1 MIARAMQNLI
11 SFLGIFFFIG
21 CAWTLSENRRAFP
34 WRVVGWGL
42 ALQFTFGALV
52 LWWEP
57 GSRFFLK
64 LNDVFNALLAFS
76 REGTMFVFGSLGT
89 DISGVNPIS
98 LKEFLTRLAANSP
111 DPVVQAAIANGT
123 VPGFVL
129 ALQVL
134 TTIIFFSALL
144 SVLYYFGIMQKIVDF
159 FARIMA
165 KTMRVSGAEALSN
178 SANIF
183 VGQTEAPLV
192 VRPFI
197 KTMTRSELMAIMVGG
212 FANTAGG
219 VLGAYVLMLSGYFP
233 NIAAHLISASV
244 LSAPAAFIMAKV
256 MVPETGTPTTMGT
269 VRMDVPIEDAN
280 VLDAAANGSTVGWQL
295 AINVTA
301 MLMAFLALLAMVN
314 LFIGWA
320 GNLFHDGFGLARFD
334 LLAIAGLGAI
344 VAIAKFGTP
353 RDTNVWWGL
362 GGVIAL
368 SAIARSILP
377 PGAAAAITGMLI
389 VVWLV
394 AFLMMGRKEPL
405 PTYMVPTLAGGV
417 LAANAVF
424 LLFGPLPVGESLSM
438 QGILGWL
445 HWPVAFAMGTPIQD
459 CLQIGRFL
467 GEKLVL
473 TEFVAYADLGAYLGS
488 AARGEVPALDPRS
501 VFLASYALSGF
512 SNFASIAIQI
522 GGISPMAP
530 ERRKDIASLGLK
542 AMIGGA
548 LASYT
553 LAAVAGVFYNGTS
566 MLGR

>member
-1 MIARAMQNLI
+1 MQNLI
-11 SFLGIFFFIG
+11 SFFGVFFFIF
-21 CAWTLSENRRAFP
+21 CAWLLSENRRAFP
-34 WRVVGWGL
+34 WRVVTWGL
-42 ALQFTFGALV
+42 ALQFTFAAV
-52 LWWEP
+52 FLWWEP
-57 GSRFFLK
+57 GSRVFLQ

-89 DISGVNPIS
+89 DVNGVNPIS
-98 LKEFLTRLAANSP
+98 LKEFLTRLGADST
-111 DPVVQAAIANGT
+111 DPVIQQAIANGT
-123 VPGFVL
+123 VPGFIL

-144 SVLYYFGIMQKIVDF
+144 SVLYYFGIMQKVVDL

-197 KTMTRSELMAIMVGG
+197 AKMTRSELMAIMVGG

-233 NIAAHLISASV
+233 NIAAHLISASL

-256 MVPETGTPTTMGT
+256 MVPEREKPSTMGS
-269 VRMDVPIEDAN
+269 VQMDVPIEDAN

-295 AINVTA
+295 TINVTA

-314 LFIGWA
+314 MFIGWT
-320 GNLFHDGFGLARFD
+320 GGMFHDGSGLIRFNLLAAAGLATV
-334 LLAIAGLGAI
+334 LAITRL
-344 VAIAKFGTP
+344 GTP
-353 RDTNVWWGL
+353 RDTSVWWAL
-362 GGVIAL
+362 LGVIV
-368 SAIARSILP
+368 IASGAGSLVP
-377 PGAAAAITGMLI
+377 PVAAAAIIGM
-389 VVWLV
+389 VVTAWLV
-394 AFLMMGRKEPL
+394 AFLMMGRKTSL
-405 PTYMVPTLAGGV
+405 PAYALPTLAGGV
-417 LAANAVF
+417 VAANALF
-424 LLFGPLPVGESLSM
+424 LTVGPLPDGSSLTL
-438 QGILGWL
+438 QGILGWM

-459 CLQIGRFL
+459 CLQIGKLL

-473 TEFVAYADLGAYLGS
+473 TEFVAYADLGAYLG
-488 AARGEVPALDPRS
+488 AASRGEVPSLDPRS
-501 VFLASYALSGF
+501 IVLCSYALSGF

-548 LASYT
+548 LASYA
-553 LAAVAGVFYNGTS
+553 LASVAGVFYDGRS
-566 MLGR
+566 MLGGN

>member
-1 MIARAMQNLI
+1 MQNLV
-11 SFLGIFFFIG
+11 SALGIFFFLA
-21 CAWTLSENRRAFP
+21 CAWLLSENRRAFP

-42 ALQFTFGALV
+42 ALQFGFGALV

-76 REGTMFVFGSLGT
+76 REGTVFIFGALGT
-89 DISGVNPIS
+89 DVSGATPIS
-98 LKEFLTRLAANSP
+98 LKEFLTRLAATSP
-111 DPVVQAAIANGT
+111 DPVLQAAIANGT
-123 VPGFVL
+123 VPGMVF
-129 ALQVL
+129 AMQVL

-144 SVLYYFGIMQKIVDF
+144 SVLYYFGVMQKIVDL

-165 KTMRVSGAEALSN
+165 RTMRVSGAEALSN

-197 KTMTRSELMAIMVGG
+197 KAMTRSELMAIMVGG

-244 LSAPAAFIMAKV
+244 LSAPAAFIIAKI
-256 MVPETGTPTTMGT
+256 MVPETGQPATMGA
-269 VRMDVPIEDAN
+269 VKMDVPIEDAN

-295 AINVTA
+295 AINVAA

-314 LFIGWA
+314 FFIGWA
-320 GNLFHDGFGLARFD
+320 GGLFRDGYGLLRFD
-334 LLAIAGLGAI
+334 LLAIAGLGTML
-344 VAIAKFGTP
+344 AIARFGSP
-353 RDTNVWWGL
+353 KDTNVWWAL
-362 GGVIAL
+362 VGVIAA
-368 SAIARSILP
+368 SAAGSALLP
-377 PGAAAAITGMLI
+377 AGVAATVTGVLL
-389 VVWLV
+389 VAWLV
-394 AFLMMGRKEPL
+394 AFLMMGRVATL
-405 PTYMVPTLAGGV
+405 PAATIPV
-417 LAANAVF
+417 LAAGVVGANVLF
-424 LLFGPLPVGESLSM
+424 GVFGPLPADQALSL

-459 CLQIGRFL
+459 CLQVGRLL

-473 TEFVAYADLGAYLGS
+473 TEFVAYADLGAYLG
-488 AARGEVPALDPRS
+488 AAGRGEVPALDPRS

-542 AMIGGA
+542 AMVGGA

-566 MLGR
+566 MLGQ

>member
-1 MIARAMQNLI
+1 MQNLI
-11 SFLGIFFFIG
+11 SFIGIFFFIG
-21 CAWTLSENRRAFP
+21 CAWVLSENRRAFP

-42 ALQFTFGALV
+42 SLQFLFGALV

-76 REGTMFVFGSLGT
+76 REGTMFVFGALGT
-89 DISGVNPIS
+89 DVSGASPIS
-98 LKEFLTRLAANSP
+98 LKEFLTRLAADSD
-111 DPVVQAAIANGT
+111 DPVIQAAIASGT

-144 SVLYYFGIMQKIVDF
+144 SVLYYFGIMQKVVDL

-165 KTMRVSGAEALSN
+165 RTMRVSGAEALSN

-197 KTMTRSELMAIMVGG
+197 ATMTRSELMAIMVGG

-256 MVPETGTPTTMGT
+256 MVPELGQPTTMGT

-295 AINVTA
+295 TINVTA

-320 GNLFHDGFGLARFD
+320 GGLFHDGFGLLRFD
-334 LLAIAGLGAI
+334 LLALAAIGTI
-344 VAIAKFGTP
+344 VAMRRWGTP
-353 RDTNVWWGL
+353 RDASVWWAL
-362 GGVIAL
+362 PVAIAL
-368 SAIARSILP
+368 SALAHAGLP
-377 PGAAAAITGMLI
+377 AGPAVTITGI
-389 VVWLV
+389 VAVGWLT
-394 AFLMMGRKEPL
+394 AFLRMNRAPL
-405 PTYMVPTLAGGV
+405 PAYAVPSLIGGV
-417 LAANAVF
+417 VFANSLF
-424 LLFGPLPVGESLSM
+424 LIFGPLPLDSSLSL

-445 HWPVAFAMGTPIQD
+445 HWPVAFAMGTPVQD
-459 CLQIGRFL
+459 CLQVGRLL

-473 TEFVAYADLGAYLGS
+473 TEFVAYADLGNYLG
-488 AARGEVPALDPRS
+488 AASRGEVTPLDPRS
-501 VFLASYALSGF
+501 VFVASYALSGF

-530 ERRKDIASLGLK
+530 SRRKDIASLGLK
-542 AMIGGA
+542 AMVGGA

-553 LAAVAGVFYNGTS
+553 LAAVAGVFYAGTS
-566 MLGR
+566 MLGTP

>member
-1 MIARAMQNLI
+1 MQNLI
-11 SFLGIFFFIG
+11 SFFGIFVFIG
-21 CAWTLSENRRAFP
+21 CAWLLSENRRAFP
-34 WRVVGWGL
+34 WRVVAWGL
-42 ALQFTFGALV
+42 ALQFTFAALV

-57 GSRFFLK
+57 GSRLFLQ

-76 REGTMFVFGSLGT
+76 REGTMFVFGALGS
-89 DISGVNPIS
+89 DISGLSPIT
-98 LKEFLTRLAANSP
+98 LKEFLTRLAADSS
-111 DPVVQAAIANGT
+111 DPVLQAAITNGT

-144 SVLYYFGIMQKIVDF
+144 SVLYYFGVMQKIVDL

-165 KTMRVSGAEALSN
+165 RTMRVSGAEALSN

-197 KTMTRSELMAIMVGG
+197 ATMTRSELMAIMVGG

-256 MVPETGTPTTMGT
+256 MVPELGKPATMGA
-269 VRMDVPIEDAN
+269 VKMDVPIEDAN

-295 AINVTA
+295 TINVTA

-314 LFIGWA
+314 MFIGWA
-320 GNLFHDGFGLARFD
+320 GGMFHDGSGLLRFN
-334 LLAIAGLGAI
+334 LLALAGLLVAVAVQRFGPPKDTTVWWALAVVLAVSAGAGAI
-344 VAIAKFGTP
+344 LPAPIAALVIGMTVVA
-353 RDTNVWWGL
+353 WL
-362 GGVIAL
+362 
-368 SAIARSILP
+368 
-377 PGAAAAITGMLI
+377 AAFML
-389 VVWLV
+389 
-394 AFLMMGRKEPL
+394 MGRTTPL
-405 PTYMVPTLAGGV
+405 PRLLVPVLAGGV
-417 LAANAVF
+417 VAADVLFVA
-424 LLFGPLPVGESLSM
+424 FGPLPSSASLSLQM
-438 QGILGWL
+438 ILGWA

-459 CLQIGRFL
+459 CYEVGRLL

-473 TEFVAYADLGAYLGS
+473 TEFVAYADLGAYLGA

-501 VFLASYALSGF
+501 VVLASYALSGF

-530 ERRKDIASLGLK
+530 ERRRDIASLGLK

-548 LASYT
+548 LASYA
-553 LAAVAGVFYNGTS
+553 LASVAGVFYNGTS
-566 MLGR
+566 MLGGN

>member
-1 MIARAMQNLI
+1 MQNLI
-11 SFLGIFFFIG
+11 SFFGIFVFIG
-21 CAWTLSENRRAFP
+21 CAWMLSENRRAFP

-42 ALQFTFGALV
+42 ALQFTFAALV

-57 GSRFFLK
+57 GARFFLQ
-64 LNDVFNALLAFS
+64 LNDVFNALLSFS

-89 DISGVNPIS
+89 DVDGASPIS
-98 LKEFLTRLAANSP
+98 LKEFLTRLAADSD
-111 DPVVQAAIANGT
+111 DPVIQAAITNGT

-144 SVLYYFGIMQKIVDF
+144 SVLYYFGIMQKVVDL

-165 KTMRVSGAEALSN
+165 KTMRLSGAEALSN

-197 KTMTRSELMAIMVGG
+197 ATMTRSELMAIMVGG

-256 MVPETGTPTTMGT
+256 MVPEREQPSTMGT
-269 VRMDVPIEDAN
+269 VKMDVPIEDAN

-295 AINVTA
+295 TINVTA

-314 LFIGWA
+314 MFIGWA
-320 GNLFHDGFGLARFD
+320 GGLFHDGSGLLRFN
-334 LLAIAGLGAI
+334 LLAVAALAAI
-344 VAIAKFGTP
+344 VAVQRFGP
-353 RDTNVWWGL
+353 PKDAAVWWAL
-362 GGVIAL
+362 PGVLLVSTTAGSL
-368 SAIARSILP
+368 LNAT
-377 PGAAAAITGMLI
+377 AAAIIIG
-389 VVWLV
+389 VVVVLWLS
-394 AFLMMGRKEPL
+394 AFLMMGRTTAL
-405 PTYMVPTLAGGV
+405 PRQLLPTLAAGLVGADLLF
-417 LAANAVF
+417 LA
-424 LLFGPLPVGESLSM
+424 FGPLPTNASLSLQM
-438 QGILGWL
+438 ILGWM
-445 HWPVAFAMGTPIQD
+445 HWPVAFAMGTPFQD
-459 CLQIGRFL
+459 CYEVGRLL

-473 TEFVAYADLGAYLGS
+473 TEFVAYADLGAYLAS
-488 AARGEVPALDPRS
+488 ASRGEVPPLDPRS
-501 VFLASYALSGF
+501 VVLASYALSGF

-530 ERRKDIASLGLK
+530 SRRKDIAALGLK

-548 LASYT
+548 LASYA
-553 LAAVAGVFYNGTS
+553 LASVAGVFYNGTS
-566 MLGR
+566 MLGGR

>member
-1 MIARAMQNLI
+1 MQNLV
-11 SFLGIFFFIG
+11 SLLGIVVFIG
-21 CAWTLSENRRAFP
+21 GAWLLSENRRAFP

-42 ALQFTFGALV
+42 ALQFLFGFLV

-64 LNDVFNALLAFS
+64 LNDVFNALLNFS
-76 REGTMFVFGSLGT
+76 REGTTFVFGSLGSDAT
-89 DISGVNPIS
+89 GLTPMS
-98 LKEFLTRLAANSP
+98 LKEYLTRVGANSP
-111 DPVVQAAIANGT
+111 DPLVQAAIQNGT
-123 VPGFVL
+123 VPGFIL

-134 TTIIFFSALL
+134 TTIIFFGALL
-144 SVLYYFGIMQKIVDF
+144 SVLYYFGVMQKIVDL

-165 KTMRVSGAEALSN
+165 HTMRVSGAEALSN

-197 KTMTRSELMAIMVGG
+197 EKMTRSELMAIMVGG

-256 MVPETGTPTTMGT
+256 MVPERETPATMGSLH
-269 VRMDVPIEDAN
+269 MDVPVEDAN

-301 MLMAFLALLAMVN
+301 MLIAFTALVALVN
-314 LFIGWA
+314 LLIGWT
-320 GNLFHDGFGLARFD
+320 GGLFRDTGGLVRFD
-334 LLAIAGLGAI
+334 LMALALVGAL
-344 VAIAKFGTP
+344 VYAQKRGAPK
-353 RDTNVWWGL
+353 DTH
-362 GGVIAL
+362 
-368 SAIARSILP
+368 
-377 PGAAAAITGMLI
+377 
-389 VVWLV
+389 VWLGLVGV
-394 AFLMMGRKEPL
+394 ASAYALAGVFFSANTAAGVGAVALTTWGTLFFLMGRKTPL
-405 PTYMVPTLAGGV
+405 STWITPSIVGLV
-417 LAANAVF
+417 VVANVAFVV
-424 LLFGPLPVGESLSM
+424 FGPLAEGSSLSI
-438 QGILGWL
+438 QVLLGWL
-445 HWPVAFAMGTPIQD
+445 HWPVAFAMGTPVQD
-459 CLQIGRFL
+459 CLQVAKFL

-473 TEFVAYADLGAYLGS
+473 TEFVAYADLGSYLAS
-488 AARGEVPALDPRS
+488 AGRGEAAPLDGRS

-522 GGISPMAP
+522 GGIAPMAP
-530 ERRKDIASLGLK
+530 SRRHDIAKLGLK
-542 AMIGGA
+542 AMVGGA
-548 LASYT
+548 LASYL
-553 LAAVAGVFYNGTS
+553 LASVAGVFYNGTS

>member
-1 MIARAMQNLI
+1 MQNLI
-11 SFLGIFFFIG
+11 SFFGIFFFIG
-21 CAWTLSENRRAFP
+21 CAWLLSENRRAFP

-42 ALQFTFGALV
+42 ALQFTFAALV

-57 GSRFFLK
+57 GSRFFLQ
-64 LNDVFNALLAFS
+64 LNDVFTALLAFS

-89 DISGVNPIS
+89 DISGANPIS
-98 LKEFLTRLAANSP
+98 LRDFLTRLAADSS
-111 DPVVQAAIANGT
+111 DPVIQQAIANGT

-144 SVLYYFGIMQKIVDF
+144 SVLYYYGIMQKVVDL

-165 KTMRVSGAEALSN
+165 KTMRLSGAEALSN

-197 KTMTRSELMAIMVGG
+197 ATMTRSELMAIMVGG

-244 LSAPAAFIMAKV
+244 LSAPAAFIMAKI
-256 MVPETGTPTTMGT
+256 MVPEREQPKTMGT
-269 VRMDVPIEDAN
+269 VTMDVPIEDAN

-314 LFIGWA
+314 MFIGWA
-320 GNLFHDGFGLARFD
+320 GGLFHDGFGLLRFN
-334 LLAIAGLGAI
+334 LLALAALASVIAVQRVGP
-344 VAIAKFGTP
+344 P
-353 RDTNVWWGL
+353 RDTTVWL
-362 GGVIAL
+362 AL
-368 SAIARSILP
+368 PVVLVVAAVAGSLLS
-377 PGAAAAITGMLI
+377 AAAAAVLI
-389 VVWLV
+389 GVVVVVWLT
-394 AFLMMGRKEPL
+394 AFMLMGRTAPL
-405 PTYMVPTLAGGV
+405 PRHLITTLAGGV
-417 LAANAVF
+417 MVADALFLA
-424 LLFGPLPVGESLSM
+424 FGPLPTGASLSLQM
-438 QGILGWL
+438 ILGWL
-445 HWPVAFAMGTPIQD
+445 HWPVAFAMGTPVQD
-459 CLQIGRFL
+459 CYQVGRLL

-473 TEFVAYADLGAYLGS
+473 TEFVAYADLGAYLG
-488 AARGEVPALDPRS
+488 AAGRGEVPALDPRS
-501 VFLASYALSGF
+501 IVVVSYALSGF

-530 ERRKDIASLGLK
+530 TRRKDIASLGLK

-548 LASYT
+548 LASYA
-553 LAAVAGVFYNGTS
+553 LASVAGVFYNGTS
-566 MLGR
+566 MLGGR